1 MPTSERWLRTLM
13 DHQPNYLQPIPPA
26 MDSQV
31 IPLSATGLSALLILA
46 QVGIRAYHST
56 RDCDAAKR
64 PSSDTMEGVRAD
76 VGQTLEEGHGLKGFV
91 HRSGGRVVLTYKLA
105 RLLSCVALLCLA
117 IATVCNGF
125 LGTDLTDDVL
135 PSDWGAFAQC
145 AVYLYCSFL
154 AVISVSSSRHSSLVS
169 SHLSFVLSVTW
180 AVYVY
185 RDVLPLGTTT
195 RSPADAHEG
204 TLLWA
209 KFAILTI
216 AATVIPILV
225 PRPPLNTAPGETL
238 NTEQSAGWYE
248 RRMYSWLNE
257 TVAKAHRV
265 KHLPLDELPPLA
277 RSDSTAVLVDE
288 SLKHLDPLQTKSKR
302 HLFWGI
308 LALFHREYALAALL
322 TAGTSIIGL
331 TWPLA
336 TQGILASLEA
346 GSASTIRPWVWLAVL
361 FLGPLV
367 EMVCEEWYGWT
378 MNRMSVHTEA
388 IVTELLFQHAL
399 RIRVKSETSNEDPR
413 DEPAPPTTSVGG
425 GDAGPAAEEKPKDGF
440 LVGKLNNLITSD
452 LASVTEG
459 NREWL
464 RLRASFSFFASRR
477 IEEGLNNVSRLF
489 LDALRAVIQSPAR
502 IGIAIVF
509 MYSVLGWSAL
519 VGLATL
525 VALLPFPGYL
535 SSWIQS
541 FQKGMMSTTDA
552 RVQIIN
558 EVLNVIRM
566 IKLFGWEPRVAAQIE
581 ERRLAELKFLSKT
594 RWLEIL
600 NNLFNY
606 IIPFI
611 TMVVTFA
618 TYTVL
623 MKGELTASKLFSSN
637 AAFLIIQQQMH
648 AIFFQIPVLTQARV
662 SLDRI
667 NNFLHETELL
677 DEFARPASAQDI
689 ASSPDLSFPAP
700 SSSDEV
706 FGIKQTSFTWSN
718 EADVSTPATVE
729 SQQSRRFVL
738 HIDGEVLFKR
748 GRMNL
753 ILGPTGSGK
762 TSLLMALL
770 GEMHARLMGPESFVS
785 LPRTGGVAYAAQES
799 WVLNDTI
806 RNNILFG
813 APFDEMR
820 YTKVIKQCALE
831 RDLSLFDA
839 GDKTEVGEKGITLS
853 GGQKARITLARAIY
867 SSAEILLLDDVLAA
881 LDVHTGRWIV
891 DKCFKGDLVRGRT
904 VLLVSH
910 NVALARPIADFV
922 VALGADGRIVSQGS
936 LEKTLREDK
945 ELSAELAEEE
955 ALLKEA
961 DTEGLQDD
969 LENENAQKD
978 GENSGKLIVAEEV
991 EEGQVG
997 WDTLRLYLMNTS
1009 SRPIIYWI
1017 VCLSMFTVTHS
1028 VMNSQSYLLGYWAAQ
1043 YENHAP
1049 SEVSVAYYLSLY
1061 GVLVLGTVSAYAV
1074 VWFFYI
1080 IGSMHASRVLHHR
1093 LVSSILGTTL
1103 RWLDITPT
1111 SRIIARCTSDIQAI
1125 DTSVPRYLLSVIE
1138 CTIFMLLRVLATAL
1152 MAPVFILFA
1161 LVVGI
1166 AGATLGRIY
1175 IKAQMCVKRE
1185 LSNTRAPV
1193 LGHFG
1198 SAITG
1203 LVSIRAYGA
1212 QDMFKKESYLRL
1224 DRYNRAALIYNGLNR
1239 WVTVRVDSMG
1249 NVLSV
1254 ALAAYIIYVA
1264 RLSASDAGFAMA
1276 MAGGFSI
1283 NVLFWVRT
1291 VNHLQVCANSIER
1304 VQQYL
1309 TIEQE
1314 PKPSASGIPPAYW
1327 PASGDLRVEKLSA
1340 RYSADGPRVLHE
1352 ISFEVKS
1359 GERIGI
1365 VGRTGSGKSSLT
1377 LTLLR
1382 CILTEGKVYY
1392 DGIATDSINLDA
1404 LRSNITIIP
1413 QTPELLS
1420 GTLRRNLDPFG
1431 QHDDATLNNALRSA
1445 GLFSLQE
1452 NMSAENGARLTLD
1465 SEIAG
1470 GGSNLSVGQRQILAL
1485 ARAIVR
1491 RSKLLIL
1498 DEATSAI
1505 DYDTDGIIQ
1514 NSLREELGR
1523 DVTVITVAHRLQ
1535 SIMDADKIMV
1545 LDAGRIVEY
1554 DAPRMLLQ
1562 KEGGY
1567 FRSLV
1572 DGSGDKAALYTQA
1585 GCAL

>member
-1 MPTSERWLRTLM
+1 
-13 DHQPNYLQPIPPA
+13 
-26 MDSQV
+26 
-31 IPLSATGLSALLILA
+31 
-46 QVGIRAYHST
+46 
-56 RDCDAAKR
+56 
-64 PSSDTMEGVRAD
+64 MEHDQAD
-76 VGQTLEEGHGLKGFV
+76 VGLEDSEGHGLKGLV
-91 HRSGGRVVLTYKLA
+91 QRSGGRVVLTYKIA
-105 RLLSCVALLCLA
+105 RLLSCIALLCLA
-117 IATVCNGF
+117 IATVCNGL
-125 LGTDLTDDVL
+125 LGTDLSDSS
-135 PSDWGAFAQC
+135 PSDWPMFAQC
-145 AVYLYCSFL
+145 AVYLYCTIL
-154 AVISVSSSRHSSLVS
+154 AVLSVSAPRYSSLVS
-169 SHLSFVLSVTW
+169 SHLSFVLLLTW

-185 RDVLPLGTTT
+185 RDVIPLGTTT

-204 TLLWA
+204 TLLWV
-209 KFAILTI
+209 KFAVLTI
-216 AATVIPILV
+216 SAIVIPVLV
-225 PRPPLNTAPGETL
+225 PRPPLDAEAVNE
-238 NTEQSAGWYE
+238 EQSAGWFE
-248 RRMYSWLNE
+248 RRMFSWLNE
-257 TVAKAHRV
+257 TVAKAHCV

-302 HLFWGI
+302 HLFWGF
-308 LALFHREYALAALL
+308 LSLYRREYALAALL
-322 TAGTSIIGL
+322 TASTSIIGL

-346 GSASTIRPWVWLAVL
+346 GSASTIRPWVWLSVL

-367 EMVCEEWYGWT
+367 EMVCEEWYAWT
-378 MNRMSVHTEA
+378 MNRMSVRTEA

-399 RIRVKSETSNEDPR
+399 RIRVKSEASGEDLR
-413 DEPAPPTTSVGG
+413 DEPASAGAG
-425 GDAGPAAEEKPKDGF
+425 DGDATSEPAGKEKPKDGF

-464 RLRASFSFFASRR
+464 RLFF
-477 IEEGLNNVSRLF
+477 
-489 LDALRAVIQSPAR
+489 QSPTR
-502 IGIAIVF
+502 IGIAIAF

-525 VALLPFPGYL
+525 LALLPFPGYL
-535 SSWIQS
+535 SAWIQS

-606 IIPFI
+606 VIPLI

-648 AIFFQIPVLTQARV
+648 AIFFQIPVLTQGKCHDSRV
-662 SLDRI
+662 SHITKL
-667 NNFLHETELL
+667 TELL
-677 DEFARPASAQDI
+677 DEFTEVTTPQSI
-689 ASSPDLSFPAP
+689 IPSPTLDLSTSESP
-700 SSSDEV
+700 SSDV
-706 FGIKQTSFTWSN
+706 IGIKQTSFTWSVN
-718 EADVSTPATVE
+718 DGSQVSTPATAG
-729 SQQSRRFVL
+729 SQQSRKFVL
-738 HIDGEVLFKR
+738 NIDGEVIFKR

-799 WVLNDTI
+799 WVLSDTI

-813 APFDEMR
+813 APFDEVR
-820 YTKVIKQCALE
+820 YAKVIKQCALE

-891 DKCFKGDLVRGRT
+891 DQCFKGDLVRGRT

-910 NVALARPIADFV
+910 NVALTRPIADFV
-922 VALGADGRIVSQGS
+922 VALGSDGRIASQGS
-936 LEKTLREDK
+936 LEKTLREDM
-945 ELSAELAEEE
+945 ELLAELAEEE
-955 ALLKEA
+955 AQLKHADEA
-961 DTEGLQDD
+961 FSQSEH
-969 LENENAQKD
+969 ESENAQKD
-978 GENSGKLIVAEEV
+978 GDQSGKLIVAEEV

-997 WDTLRLYLMNTS
+997 WKTIRLYLMNTS
-1009 SRPIIYWI
+1009 SRPLLYWT
-1017 VCLSMFTVTHS
+1017 VYLLMLAVTHS
-1028 VMNSQSYLLGYWAAQ
+1028 VMNTQSYLLGYWAAQ
-1043 YENHAP
+1043 YETHAP

-1061 GVLVLGTVSAYAV
+1061 GIIVLATMSAYFV

-1080 IGSMHASRVLHHR
+1080 TGSMHASRVLHSR

-1111 SRIIARCTSDIQAI
+1111 SRVIARCTSDIQAI
-1125 DTSVPRYLLSVIE
+1125 DTSVPRYLLGVLE
-1138 CTIFMLLRVLATAL
+1138 CTVFMLLRVLATAL
-1152 MAPVFILFA
+1152 MAPIFIVFAF
-1161 LVVGI
+1161 VVFL
-1166 AGATLGRIY
+1166 AGGAIGRIY
-1175 IKAQMCVKRE
+1175 VKAQMCVKRE

-1198 SAITG
+1198 SAISG

-1212 QDMFKKESYLRL
+1212 QDMFKQESYLRL

-1249 NVLSV
+1249 NVLSL

-1264 RLSASDAGFAMA
+1264 RLSASDAGFAMT
-1276 MAGGFSI
+1276 MAAGFSI

-1291 VNHLQVCANSIER
+1291 VNHLQVCGEFPSIER
-1304 VQQYL
+1304 VKQYL
-1309 TIEQE
+1309 SIEQE

-1377 LTLLR
+1377 LALLR

-1420 GTLRRNLDPFG
+1420 GTLRRNLDPFE
-1431 QHDDATLNNALRSA
+1431 QHDDATLNDALRSA

-1452 NMSAENGARLTLD
+1452 NMNAENGARLTLD

-1470 GGSNLSVGQRQILAL
+1470 GGGNLSVGQRQILAL

-1505 DYDTDGIIQ
+1505 DYDTDAIIQ

-1535 SIMDADKIMV
+1535 SVMDADKIMV

-1554 DAPRMLLQ
+1554 DAPRVLLQ

-1572 DGSGDKAALYTQA
+1572 DGSGDKAALYAQA

>member
-1 MPTSERWLRTLM
+1 MPARAMYPSERLLRMLVNPQSSYF
-13 DHQPNYLQPIPPA
+13 HSVPSA
-26 MDSQV
+26 MGSQM
-31 IPLSATGLSALLILA
+31 IPLYATGLSALILLA
-46 QVGIRAYHST
+46 QAGLHAYRSA
-56 RDCDAAKR
+56 RDRQAAKGP
-64 PSSDTMEGVRAD
+64 PSDSDAMMEDERAD
-76 VGQTLEEGHGLKGFV
+76 AGLEDAEGHGLKGFV

-117 IATVCNGF
+117 IASVCNRY
-125 LGTDLTDDVL
+125 LGSGSDFPDSTL
-135 PSDWGAFAQC
+135 PRADWDWVAFVQC
-145 AVYLYCSFL
+145 AVYLYCAIL
-154 AVISVSSSRHSSLVS
+154 ALVSVSSPWYSALVS
-169 SHLSFVLSVTW
+169 SHLSFVLLLTW
-180 AVYVY
+180 VVYLW

-209 KFAILTI
+209 KFAILTV
-216 AATVIPILV
+216 AAIIIPVLI
-225 PRPPLNTAPGETL
+225 PRPPLNTAPGETV
-238 NTEQSAGWYE
+238 NKEQRAGWYE

-277 RSDSTAVLVDE
+277 SMDSTSVLVSK
-288 SLKHLDPLQTKSKR
+288 SLKHLDPLQTQSKR
-302 HLFWGI
+302 HLFWGFI
-308 LALFHREYALAALL
+308 TLFHREYMLAAVL
-322 TAGTSIIGL
+322 TAGTSVIGL
-331 TWPLA
+331 SWPLA

-346 GSASTIRPWVWLAVL
+346 GNASTVRPWVWLAVL
-361 FLGPLV
+361 FLGPTV
-367 EMVCEEWYGWT
+367 EMVCEEWYQWA

-399 RIRVKSETSNEDPR
+399 RIRVKSETSSDDSR
-413 DEPAPPTTSVGG
+413 DESAAASDSAPPTDG
-425 GDAGPAAEEKPKDGF
+425 GDDSSAAEEKRKDSF

-459 NREWL
+459 NKEWL
-464 RLRASFSFFASRR
+464 RLF
-477 IEEGLNNVSRLF
+477 
-489 LDALRAVIQSPAR
+489 IQSPAR
-502 IGIAIVF
+502 IGIAIAF

-525 VALLPFPGYL
+525 VALLPFPAYL
-535 SSWIQS
+535 SGWIQS

-552 RVQIIN
+552 RVQVIN

-581 ERRLAELKFLSKT
+581 ERRAAELKFLSKT
-594 RWLEIL
+594 RWLEIV

-606 IIPFI
+606 VIPLI

-618 TYTVL
+618 TYTVV

-637 AAFLIIQQQMH
+637 AAFLIIQQQLH

-667 NNFLHETELL
+667 NSFLHETELL
-677 DEFARPASAQDI
+677 DEFTDATTAQDI
-689 ASSPDLSFPAP
+689 VSSPTIGPSAP
-700 SSSDEV
+700 VPESSSDIL
-706 FGIKQTSFTWSN
+706 GIKQTSFTWSD
-718 EADVSTPATVE
+718 EVEVSTPSTVG
-729 SQQSRRFVL
+729 SQQSRKFVL

-748 GRMNL
+748 GRINL
-753 ILGPTGSGK
+753 IVGPTGSGK

-770 GEMHARLMGPESFVS
+770 GEMHAIPMGPESFVS

-799 WVLNDTI
+799 WVLSDTI

-813 APFDEMR
+813 APFDEVR
-820 YTKVIKQCALE
+820 YAKVIQQCALE

-891 DKCFKGDLVRGRT
+891 DQCFKGDLVRGRT

-910 NVALARPIADFV
+910 NVALTRPIADFV
-922 VALGADGRIVSQGS
+922 VALGLNGRIASQGS

-955 ALLKEA
+955 AQLKLA
-961 DTEGLQDD
+961 DEELPQSQFDSHGI
-969 LENENAQKD
+969 ERAQKD
-978 GENSGKLIVAEEV
+978 ADKSGKLVVAEEV

-997 WDTLRLYLMNTS
+997 WNTLRLYLMNTS
-1009 SRPIIYWI
+1009 TRPLLYWA
-1017 VCLSMFTVTHS
+1017 VYLSMLAVTHS

-1049 SEVSVAYYLSLY
+1049 SEVSVPYYLSLY
-1061 GVLVLGTVSAYAV
+1061 GVLVLGTMAAYAV
-1074 VWFFYI
+1074 VWFFFI
-1080 IGSMHASRVLHHR
+1080 IGSMHASKVIHNR

-1125 DTSVPRYLLSVIE
+1125 DTNVPRYLLGVVE
-1138 CTIFMLLRVLATAL
+1138 CTVFLLLRVITTAL
-1152 MAPVFILFA
+1152 MAPIFIIFA
-1161 LVVGI
+1161 SIVGV
-1166 AGATLGRIY
+1166 AGASLGRIY
-1175 IKAQMCVKRE
+1175 VKAQMCVKRE
-1185 LSNTRAPV
+1185 MSNTRAPV

-1198 SAITG
+1198 SAISG

-1212 QDMFKKESYLRL
+1212 QDMFKNESYSRL
-1224 DRYNRAALIYNGLNR
+1224 DRYNRAALIYYGLNR
-1239 WVTVRVDSMG
+1239 WITVRVDLMG
-1249 NVLSV
+1249 TVLSV

-1264 RLSASDAGFAMA
+1264 RLSASDAGFAMT
-1276 MAGGFSI
+1276 MAAGFSI
-1283 NVLFWVRT
+1283 NILFWVRT
-1291 VNHLQVCANSIER
+1291 INHLQVCANSIER

-1327 PASGDLRVEKLSA
+1327 PANGKLCVEKLSA

-1377 LTLLR
+1377 LALLR
-1382 CILTEGKVYY
+1382 CILTEGTVYY

-1420 GTLRRNLDPFG
+1420 GTPRKNLDPFE
-1431 QHDDATLNNALRSA
+1431 QHDDATLNDALRSA
-1445 GLFSLQE
+1445 GLFSLQQSM
-1452 NMSAENGARLTLD
+1452 NAESGGCLTLD

-1470 GGSNLSVGQRQILAL
+1470 GGGNLSVGQRQILAL

-1505 DYDTDGIIQ
+1505 DYDTDAIIQ

-1554 DAPRMLLQ
+1554 DAPRILLQ

-1567 FRSLV
+1567 FRGLV
-1572 DGSGDKAALYTQA
+1572 DGSGDKAALYAQA
-1585 GCAL
+1585 GCAV